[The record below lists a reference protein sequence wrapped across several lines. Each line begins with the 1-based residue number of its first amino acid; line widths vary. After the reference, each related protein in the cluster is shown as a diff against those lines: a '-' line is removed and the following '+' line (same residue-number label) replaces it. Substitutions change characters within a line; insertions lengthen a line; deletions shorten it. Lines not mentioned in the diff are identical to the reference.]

1 MLALGLAAG
10 LTACAGSSD
19 TAAGTAS
26 AGSGLG
32 ARWGDCMR
40 SAGFTIDDPSD
51 DQVSSGTIT
60 SPAGSDQERFRSAA
74 DRCAEDLGV
83 HRADSATKEKWNRE
97 YDQVASCVREAY
109 PDYPEQDP
117 GTVSFGSD
125 DYPPA
130 ADPAFQKRAE
140 ECLHRYSP
148 DTKTQGDR

>member
-1 MLALGLAAG
+1 
-10 LTACAGSSD
+10 
-19 TAAGTAS
+19 
-26 AGSGLG
+26 
-32 ARWGDCMR
+32 MR
-40 SAGFTIDDPSD
+40 SAGFTVDDPSD

-97 YDQVASCVREAY
+97 YDQVASCIREAY

-125 DYPPA
+125 DYPTA
-130 ADPAFQKRAE
+130 ADPAFQERAE

-148 DTKTQGDR
+148 DTKTQGGR